1 MPLST
6 VEEAVEDLKQ
16 GKFLIVVDDETRENE
31 GDVVM
36 PAESATADK
45 VNFMIKYARGLL
57 CMPVIGERLDE
68 LGMSLM
74 VNSANTSMHGTAFTI
89 SVDYKKGTTTGISA
103 GDRAATIAAIINPD
117 ARPEDFLQPG
127 HLFPLRYHEG
137 GVLVRPGHT
146 EAVVDLAR
154 MAGFY
159 PAGIV
164 CEIMSPD
171 GSMARMPE
179 LDRFSHEYDLNII
192 SIPQI
197 IAYRRRHEKLIERVA
212 EARMPTSHGDFQVFA
227 YKSIVDPG
235 EHLALVMGQW
245 EPDEPVLVRIHSE
258 CLTGDVFESLRC
270 DCGEQIRQALDM
282 IGSAGKGVFLY
293 MRQEGRG
300 IGLHN
305 KIRAYHLQDNGMDT
319 VQANEELGFES
330 DQRHYGIGAQILS
343 DLKREE
349 DAPLDQQPRKSDR
362 SIRLRARDRGARTHR
377 DECQRREPGLPPY
390 QAHGDGPH
398 PLALLV
404 LSPPTG
410 PFASL
415 RIYHVGCH
423 QHHQV

>member
-1 MPLST
+1 MPLAT

-31 GDVVM
+31 GDLVM

-245 EPDEPVLVRIHSE
+245 EPGEPVLVRIHSE

-343 DLKREE
+343 DLNVKKMRHLTNNPEKVIGVSGYGLEIVEHVPIEMNANEENRGYLRTKRMEMGHT
-349 DAPLDQQPRKSDR
+349 LW
-362 SIRLRARDRGARTHR
+362 H
-377 DECQRREPGLPPY
+377 C
-390 QAHGDGPH
+390 
-398 PLALLV
+398 
-404 LSPPTG
+404 
-410 PFASL
+410 
-415 RIYHVGCH
+415 
-423 QHHQV
+423 

>member
-343 DLKREE
+343 DLNVKKMRHLTNNPEKVIGVSGYGLEIVEHVPIEMNANEENRGYLRTKRMEMGHT
-349 DAPLDQQPRKSDR
+349 LW
-362 SIRLRARDRGARTHR
+362 H
-377 DECQRREPGLPPY
+377 C
-390 QAHGDGPH
+390 
-398 PLALLV
+398 
-404 LSPPTG
+404 
-410 PFASL
+410 
-415 RIYHVGCH
+415 
-423 QHHQV
+423 